1 MTHFEKVRSGD
12 VRVFAIKVLILLVTV
27 FFNVQHK

>member
-1 MTHFEKVRSGD
+1 MTHFEKVGSGD

-27 FFNVQHK
+27 FFECAA